1 MLRALVGLASCL
13 VPGRRTADKRKRE
26 DDVPPEEAGASK
38 AARVGA
44 SSAAAAAGDARPAK
58 RAAVARGPASLPQDQ
73 HQQYSMQKAR
83 STDAVPCS
91 SGGKRYGMDPS
102 RLQGSDSE
110 TEQQHSSQ
118 QPQRGQMHNGQP
130 TTRKRPASAAGT
142 QASRDRPTSPL
153 AAAAA
158 ALRPVLGQQHAAA
171 AQPSRGSQQA
181 VSMQQRQQ
189 QEQQHS
195 AVQPADAAQP
205 AAARQA
211 PPPAPQPRPPPAF
224 VKGQPVW
231 YRQRDGA
238 EVEASVSGRQCSCA
252 CTAAMPSLAGP
263 TLRPLEGRQP
273 A

>member
-1 MLRALVGLASCL
+1 M
-13 VPGRRTADKRKRE
+13 
-26 DDVPPEEAGASK
+26 
-38 AARVGA
+38 
-44 SSAAAAAGDARPAK
+44 
-58 RAAVARGPASLPQDQ
+58 PQDQ

-238 EVEASVSGRQCSCA
+238 EVEASVESVDLTVHPPSFGVLLPGRSEARETVAERLRPRGPAGGGGSAVCNGSAQA
-252 CTAAMPSLAGP
+252 AGP
-263 TLRPLEGRQP
+263 SVKEAAT
-273 A
+273 